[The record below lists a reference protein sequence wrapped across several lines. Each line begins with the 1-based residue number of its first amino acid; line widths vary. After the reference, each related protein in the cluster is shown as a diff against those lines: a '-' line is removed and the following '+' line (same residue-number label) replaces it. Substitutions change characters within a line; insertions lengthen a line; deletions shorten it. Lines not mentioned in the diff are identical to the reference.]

1 MSDEHRLLR
10 AFLEETE
17 ELLEKLNR
25 SLLELEKDS
34 ANLELVHEIFRLT
47 HSLKSESALIGFANL
62 SELAH
67 RLEDVFERLR
77 SGALM
82 LGRELLDT
90 VLGASDLIQE
100 MVTRIA
106 RGEGDAGVDTRLLAA
121 ELARLAGRKPALAAI
136 PGARPPA
143 VSPSQPAAGAK
154 PGEAGAAASGRLSE
168 AEALLAREAV
178 ERGELL
184 YSLRFRTV
192 GEPTMR
198 YPRAY
203 LVYSNLER
211 VANVLGSTPKLDFQE
226 QGGEDGYGEVT
237 ILFSSELPE
246 AELAK
251 AYRVADIELVEL
263 VRVED
268 VPAPDPAEGG
278 PHASLRAG
286 VADIPVG
293 VEPGAA
299 GLRRGESPGAPAFA
313 PPRGASAPGAPGA
326 PGLAGA
332 RGSRSSVRVDT
343 AKLDDLWQLVGELVT
358 CKARFARLSGSLAG
372 SGPAELLQD
381 VEKIA
386 DSLERVAG
394 RMQQA
399 VMETRMVPIAVLFNK
414 FPRLVRDLS
423 RKLGKDVELR
433 LTGGETE
440 IDRSLVEALSDPL
453 THLIRNCLD
462 HGIETVEQ
470 RLARGKPA
478 TGRVSI
484 SAQQRGGKIV
494 IEVADDGS
502 GLDLSRIRQVAQAAP
517 ETTDQE
523 LINFIFQ
530 PGFSTRQSVS
540 ELSGRGVGL
549 DVVATRVKENL
560 RGEVLVANLPGQG
573 LTVTILLPLTLTI
586 LHSLLVASAGQ
597 FYAVPIRDIDETV
610 QVEPTALRPTRAGE
624 QVALGEEEIPAI
636 RLEALLAA
644 SPQAGDLTAAAEEPL
659 KPSAGH
665 SARGEEETGAP
676 GQPAPASALHGVVAR
691 SRGQRYCLLVDELV
705 EELDLVIKPL
715 SELLNR
721 HRLFSGVS
729 VLGDGRIVFILD
741 TSRIVELP
749 G

>member
-17 ELLEKLNR
+17 ELLEKLSR

-34 ANLELVHEIFRLT
+34 GNLELVHEIFRLT
-47 HSLKSESALIGFANL
+47 HSLKSESALIGFTNL

-77 SGALM
+77 SGAVM
-82 LGRELLDT
+82 LGRELLDA
-90 VLGASDLIQE
+90 VLAASDLIQE
-100 MVTRIA
+100 MVNRIV
-106 RGEGDAGVDTRLLAA
+106 RGEGDAGVDTGAAVA
-121 ELARLAGRKPALAAI
+121 ELARLAGIKAAH
-136 PGARPPA
+136 PPA
-143 VSPSQPAAGAK
+143 SARAGQAAGS
-154 PGEAGAAASGRLSE
+154 PLGQTLTSVQ
-168 AEALLAREAV
+168 ALRVREAV

-184 YSLRFRTV
+184 YALRFRTT
-192 GEPTMR
+192 GEQAMR

-203 LVYSNLER
+203 LVYCNLEK
-211 VANVLGSTPKLDFQE
+211 VANVIGSTPELALQPE
-226 QGGEDGYGEVT
+226 EDGDGWAEVS
-237 ILFSSELPE
+237 ILFSSDLPE
-246 AELAK
+246 AELAR
-251 AYRVADIELVEL
+251 AY
-263 VRVED
+263 RVED
-268 VPAPDPAEGG
+268 VELLELVRLDPQALAAVAGAGG
-278 PHASLRAG
+278 QAG
-286 VADIPVG
+286 AMT
-293 VEPGAA
+293 GAA
-299 GLRRGESPGAPAFA
+299 EPSAVAGESPLAAPAEVS
-313 PPRGASAPGAPGA
+313 RGEAGR
-326 PGLAGA
+326 GA
-332 RGSRSSVRVDT
+332 RGAHGSVRVDT

-358 CKARFARLSGSLAG
+358 CKSRFGKLSGGLSAAG
-372 SGPAELLQD
+372 PSELQQD

-386 DSLERVAG
+386 DSLERVTG

-423 RKLGKDVELR
+423 RKLGKDVELVMN
-433 LTGGETE
+433 GGETE

-462 HGIETVEQ
+462 HGIETVES
-470 RLARGKPA
+470 RLGSGKPA
-478 TGRVSI
+478 TGQVSI

-494 IEVADDGS
+494 IEVSDDGR
-502 GLDLSRIRQVAQAAP
+502 GLDLDRIRQVAQAAP
-517 ETTDQE
+517 ETTDEE

-560 RGEVLVANLPGQG
+560 RGEVLVSNHPGKG

-586 LHSLLVASAGQ
+586 LHSLLVDSGGQ
-597 FYAVPIRDIDETV
+597 YYAVPIRDIDETV
-610 QVEPTALRPTRAGE
+610 QVEPAALRPTGAG
-624 QVALGEEEIPAI
+624 QLLALGEEEIPAL

-644 SPQAGDLTAAAEEPL
+644 LTPSGVPGRPSAAEGGPAAEL
-659 KPSAGH
+659 
-665 SARGEEETGAP
+665 AP
-676 GQPAPASALHGVVAR
+676 VLQGVVTR
-691 SRGQRYCLLVDELV
+691 SKGQRYCLLVDELV

-729 VLGDGRIVFILD
+729 VLGDGRVVFILD
-741 TSRIVELP
+741 TPRLVELP
-749 G
+749 E

>member
-77 SGALM
+77 SGGLI
-82 LGRELLDT
+82 LNRELLDT
-90 VLGASDLIQE
+90 VLEASDLIQE

-106 RGEGDAGVDTRLLAA
+106 RGEGDAGVEIGALED
-121 ELARLAGRKPALAAI
+121 ELARLAGRQPALAAI
-136 PGARPPA
+136 PAASPPA
-143 VSPSQPAAGAK
+143 AARRLPPVS
-154 PGEAGAAASGRLSE
+154 GAAAERLS
-168 AEALLAREAV
+168 AAAALRAREAL

-184 YSLRFRTV
+184 YCLRFRTV
-192 GEPTMR
+192 GEPAMR

-211 VANVLGSTPKLDFQE
+211 VANVLGSTPQLDVRE
-226 QGGEDGYGEVT
+226 EEGEDGYAEVS
-237 ILFSSELPE
+237 ILFSSDLPE

-251 AYRVADIELVEL
+251 AYRVQDIELIEL
-263 VRVED
+263 VQLEG
-268 VPAPDPAEGG
+268 VPAWGSREGE
-278 PHASLRAG
+278 PRAAVPTSLSGGAVKPG
-286 VADIPVG
+286 GA
-293 VEPGAA
+293 GAA
-299 GLRRGESPGAPAFA
+299 PEGAPALA
-313 PPRGASAPGAPGA
+313 LARGT
-326 PGLAGA
+326 PGLGSPGSADA
-332 RGSRSSVRVDT
+332 RGGRSSVRVDT
-343 AKLDDLWQLVGELVT
+343 SKLDDLWQLVGELVT
-358 CKARFARLSGSLAG
+358 CKARFSRLTAELAGVKEDRAAG

-423 RKLGKDVELR
+423 RKLGKEVELAMS
-433 LTGGETE
+433 GGQTE

-462 HGIETVEQ
+462 HGIETVES
-470 RLARGKPA
+470 RLAGGKPA
-478 TGRVSI
+478 SGRVSI

-494 IEVADDGS
+494 IEVADDGR
-502 GLDLSRIRQVAQAAP
+502 GLDLDRIRQVAQAAP
-517 ETTDQE
+517 ETTDEE
-523 LINFIFQ
+523 LMNFIFQ

-560 RGEVLVANLPGQG
+560 RGEVQVSNLPGRG

-586 LHSLLVASAGQ
+586 LHSLLVSSAGQ

-636 RLEALLAA
+636 RLGALLAA
-644 SPQAGDLTAAAEEPL
+644 SPEAGGQFAAQGAAARGPAEP
-659 KPSAGH
+659 GF
-665 SARGEEETGAP
+665 T
-676 GQPAPASALHGVVAR
+676 PAPAQSPQGGVEPAPSFALQGVVAR
-691 SRGQRYCLLVDELV
+691 SKGQRYCLLVDELV

-715 SELLNR
+715 SEVLNR
-721 HRLFSGVS
+721 KRLFSGVS

-741 TSRIVELP
+741 TSRIAALP

>member
-25 SLLELEKDS
+25 ALLELEKDS

-77 SGALM
+77 SGGLM

-90 VLGASDLIQE
+90 ILGASDLVQE

-106 RGEGDAGVDTRLLAA
+106 RGEGDGGVETSALEA
-121 ELARLAGRKPALAAI
+121 ELARLAGRQPALGAI
-136 PGARPPA
+136 PAVPPPA
-143 VSPSQPAAGAK
+143 SARRQRSAPGGA
-154 PGEAGAAASGRLSE
+154 GRLSE
-168 AEALLAREAV
+168 AEALRAREAA

-184 YSLRFRTV
+184 YCLRFRTV
-192 GEPTMR
+192 GEPAMR

-211 VANVLGSTPKLDFQE
+211 VANVLGSSPQLDLQE
-226 QGGEDGYGEVT
+226 EEGEDGYEQVT
-237 ILFSSELPE
+237 IFFTSDLPE
-246 AELAK
+246 PELAK
-251 AYRVADIELVEL
+251 AYRVEDIELVEL

-268 VPAPDPAEGG
+268 VPAPGAREGERGAGG
-278 PHASLRAG
+278 PEQS
-286 VADIPVG
+286 
-293 VEPGAA
+293 
-299 GLRRGESPGAPAFA
+299 APASPSSLSGYA
-313 PPRGASAPGAPGA
+313 PPRGP
-326 PGLAGA
+326 PGLGSPGLSGA
-332 RGSRSSVRVDT
+332 RSSVRVDT

-358 CKARFARLSGSLAG
+358 CKARFSRLTAALAG
-372 SGPAELLQD
+372 TREDRVAGAGPAELLQD
-381 VEKIA
+381 AEKIA

-423 RKLGKDVELR
+423 RKLGKEVELV
-433 LTGGETE
+433 LSGGQTE

-462 HGIETVEQ
+462 HGIETVDS
-470 RLARGKPA
+470 RLASGKQA

-494 IEVADDGS
+494 IEVADDGR
-502 GLDLSRIRQVAQAAP
+502 GLDLDRIRQVAQAAP
-517 ETTDQE
+517 ETTDEE
-523 LINFIFQ
+523 LMNFIFQ

-560 RGEVLVANLPGQG
+560 RGEVLVSNFPGRG

-586 LHSLLVASAGQ
+586 LHSLLVSSAGQ
-597 FYAVPIRDIDETV
+597 FYALPIRDIDETV
-610 QVEPTALRPTRAGE
+610 QLEPTSLRPTRAGE

-636 RLEALLAA
+636 RMGTLLAA
-644 SPQAGDLTAAAEEPL
+644 PPEAGGPPASGEPAGGSPEPAR
-659 KPSAGH
+659 SAQGP
-665 SARGEEETGAP
+665 GERPQPPRPGPETAP
-676 GQPAPASALHGVVAR
+676 GGVLQGVVAR
-691 SRGQRYCLLVDELV
+691 SKGQRYCLLVDELV

-715 SELLNR
+715 SEVLNR
-721 HRLFSGVS
+721 QRLFSGVS

-741 TSRIVELP
+741 TSRIVSFP

>member
-1 MSDEHRLLR
+1 MSDERRLLR

-17 ELLEKLNR
+17 ELLEKLNHR
-25 SLLELEKDS
+25 LLELEKDS

-77 SGALM
+77 SGSL
-82 LGRELLDT
+82 LLSRELLDS
-90 VLGASDLIQE
+90 VLAASDLIQE
-100 MVTRIA
+100 MVARIS
-106 RGEGDAGVDTRLLAA
+106 RGEGDQGVDIRTLVAA
-121 ELARLAGRKPALAAI
+121 LARLAGIA
-136 PGARPPA
+136 GAREAPRRQA
-143 VSPSQPAAGAK
+143 AAQVAAG
-154 PGEAGAAASGRLSE
+154 GERLSN
-168 AEALLAREAV
+168 AEALRAREAV

-184 YSLRFRTV
+184 YSLSFRTA
-192 GEPTMR
+192 GEPAMR

-211 VANVLGSTPKLDFQE
+211 VANVLKSTPPLDLQPE
-226 QGGEDGYGEVT
+226 GEDGCAEVQ
-237 ILFSSELPE
+237 ILFSSDLPE

-251 AYRVADIELVEL
+251 AYHLEDVVDAEL
-263 VRVED
+263 VRLEESLLS
-268 VPAPDPAEGG
+268 AP
-278 PHASLRAG
+278 RAG
-286 VADIPVG
+286 
-293 VEPGAA
+293 EPRA
-299 GLRRGESPGAPAFA
+299 EPSSGAPAA
-313 PPRGASAPGAPGA
+313 EGSSTRGGREAGPRG
-326 PGLAGA
+326 
-332 RGSRSSVRVDT
+332 SVRVDT

-358 CKARFARLSGSLAG
+358 CKARFGKLSGGLSSTG
-372 SGPAELLQD
+372 SAELAQD
-381 VEKIA
+381 VEKIT
-386 DSLERVAG
+386 DSLERVTG

-423 RKLGKDVELR
+423 RKLGKDVELS

-453 THLIRNCLD
+453 THLIRNSLD

-470 RLARGKPA
+470 RIASGKPA

-494 IEVADDGS
+494 IEVADDGR
-502 GLDLSRIRQVAQAAP
+502 GLDLDRIRQVAQAAP
-517 ETTDQE
+517 ETTDAE

-540 ELSGRGVGL
+540 ELSGRGVGM

-560 RGEVLVANLPGQG
+560 RGEVLLANLSGRG

-586 LHSLLVASAGQ
+586 LHSLLVASGGQ
-597 FYAVPIRDIDETV
+597 YYAFPIRDIDETV

-624 QVALGEEEIPAI
+624 QMALGGEEIPAI
-636 RLEALLAA
+636 RLEALLAP
-644 SPQAGDLTAAAEEPL
+644 SPESGGAGLDAEAPAAAAGEGSPGSPL
-659 KPSAGH
+659 
-665 SARGEEETGAP
+665 P
-676 GQPAPASALHGVVAR
+676 GSPAQGSYRHGVVAR

-715 SELLNR
+715 AEVLNR

-741 TSRIVELP
+741 TSRLVELP
-749 G
+749 E

>member
-1 MSDEHRLLR
+1 MSNEHRLLR
-10 AFLEETE
+10 AYLEETE

-77 SGALM
+77 SGATM
-82 LGRELLDT
+82 LGRELLDA

-106 RGEGDAGVDTRLLAA
+106 RGEGDAGVDTRILVA
-121 ELARLAGRKPALAAI
+121 ELARLAGI
-136 PGARPPA
+136 PGARAPAPPA
-143 VSPSQPAAGAK
+143 AAERATDQRLSS
-154 PGEAGAAASGRLSE
+154 GEALR
-168 AEALLAREAV
+168 AREAV

-184 YSLRFRTV
+184 YSLRFRTA
-192 GEPTMR
+192 GEPAMR

-211 VANVLGSTPKLDFQE
+211 VANVLKSTPELDIQTE
-226 QGGEDGYGEVT
+226 EGGDGYAEVT
-237 ILFSSELPE
+237 ILFSSDLPE
-246 AELAK
+246 AELAR
-251 AYRVADIELVEL
+251 AYRIEDVVDVEL
-263 VRVED
+263 SRLDPEFLAAGSPEDESRAD
-268 VPAPDPAEGG
+268 VP
-278 PHASLRAG
+278 
-286 VADIPVG
+286 V
-293 VEPGAA
+293 
-299 GLRRGESPGAPAFA
+299 GLRPEESPGTG
-313 PPRGASAPGAPGA
+313 PRGAFE
-326 PGLAGA
+326 
-332 RGSRSSVRVDT
+332 RSSVRVDT
-343 AKLDDLWQLVGELVT
+343 SKLDDLWQLVGELVT
-358 CKARFARLSGSLAG
+358 CKARFGKLTAALAG
-372 SGPAELLQD
+372 EKAGAGAAGLHPDRDVGAKAGAGQAELLQD
-381 VEKIA
+381 VEKIT
-386 DSLERVAG
+386 DSLERVTG

-423 RKLGKDVELR
+423 RKLGKDVELE
-433 LTGGETE
+433 LAGGETE

-470 RLARGKPA
+470 RLACGKPA

-494 IEVADDGS
+494 IEVADDGR
-502 GLDLSRIRQVAQAAP
+502 GLDLDRIRQVAQAAP
-517 ETTDQE
+517 ETTDAE

-560 RGEVLVANLPGQG
+560 RGEVLVSNLPGRG

-586 LHSLLVASAGQ
+586 LHSLLVASGGQ
-597 FYAVPIRDIDETV
+597 FYAIPIRDIDETV
-610 QVEPTALRPTRAGE
+610 HVEPTALRPTRAGE
-624 QVALGEEEIPAI
+624 QMALGEEEIPAI
-636 RLEALLAA
+636 RLGALLAA
-644 SPQAGDLTAAAEEPL
+644 SSPTERPPGPADGPPAGPGAAEARSPQGGEPL
-659 KPSAGH
+659 PGTPPPAGY
-665 SARGEEETGAP
+665 
-676 GQPAPASALHGVVAR
+676 LHGVVAR
-691 SRGQRYCLLVDELV
+691 SKGQRYCLLVDELV

-715 SELLNR
+715 SEVLNR

-741 TSRIVELP
+741 TSRLVELP